1 MEIKY
6 FKMMNGEEVIAKA
19 KKVNSDWYMEDPAQI
34 IHLQEY
40 KLGLANWLPY
50 TRIKEGALIPTTAI
64 MFATDVAEDMIEYYG
79 RWVDP
84 NLVVEQ
90 DAVTEVTK

>member
-34 IHLQEY
+34 IHLQEFVDASHHY
-40 KLGLANWLPY
+40 KYISKPY
-50 TRIKEGALIPTTAI
+50 
-64 MFATDVAEDMIEYYG
+64 
-79 RWVDP
+79 
-84 NLVVEQ
+84 LVGNEFLYP
-90 DAVTEVTK
+90 